1 MYYYGQNYGYPG
13 YNSNYMYPQTQSSY
27 ISWLVIAI
35 IIFVILVIIAIS
47 SSKVLVLFL
56 NNASLD
62 ISIVAYFKSFFTKLS
77 KYFYHKLF
85 FYKCLYY

>member
-35 IIFVILVIIAIS
+35 IIFDNLDN
-47 SSKVLVLFL
+47 LNLNLFSI
-56 NNASLD
+56 NFSL
-62 ISIVAYFKSFFTKLS
+62 
-77 KYFYHKLF
+77 
-85 FYKCLYY
+85 

>member
-35 IIFVILVIIAIS
+35 IIFVLLV
-47 SSKVLVLFL
+47 SKFVR
-56 NNASLD
+56 
-62 ISIVAYFKSFFTKLS
+62 
-77 KYFYHKLF
+77 
-85 FYKCLYY
+85 